1 MVTSNNLPAALPVA
15 IVSGGASGIGEG
27 ISRLLVKRGYRVV
40 IADIQQEAGGELAAQ
55 LGEHAHFH
63 RLNVSSEEDWKDAI
77 SWVERE
83 LGGLS
88 LLVNNAGTGMTA
100 DIENATLED
109 WTRINDINAKGVFL
123 GCKYAVA
130 AMKSQGGNIVNIAS
144 ALGKK
149 AMASTCAYSATKAAV
164 VSLTESTALH
174 CAEQNY
180 QIRCNAVLPGFI
192 DTPLLRNNLQ
202 LSDTPEEMLQ
212 GFVALHPVG
221 RLGRIDEV
229 AQAVL
234 FIASDKCQF
243 MTGASISVDG
253 AMTL

>member
-1 MVTSNNLPAALPVA
+1 MASNKLPVAPPVA

-27 ISRLLVKRGYRVV
+27 ITKLLVTSGYRVV
-40 IADIQQEAGGELAAQ
+40 IADIQQEAGDKLALE
-55 LGEHAHFH
+55 LGEQAFY
-63 RLNVSSEEDWKDAI
+63 RKLNVSIEEDWKDTI
-77 SWVERE
+77 SWAEQE
-83 LGGLS
+83 LGPLS
-88 LLVNNAGTGMTA
+88 LLVNNAGTGMSA
-100 DIENATLED
+100 DIEDATLDD
-109 WTRINDINAKGVFL
+109 WTRINDINSKGVFL
-123 GCKYAVA
+123 GCKYAVG
-130 AMKSQGGNIVNIAS
+130 AMKSQGGNIINIAS

-149 AMASTCAYSATKAAV
+149 AMASTCVYSATKAAV

-192 DTPLLRNNLQ
+192 DTPLLRNSLE
-202 LSDTPEEMLQ
+202 LSDAPEEMLQ

-221 RLGRIDEV
+221 RLGTIDEV

-234 FIASDKCQF
+234 FISSDKCQF